1 METCPVLDE
10 QRCPGSS
17 APQSPLDEVDGLGLE
32 LKGHYK
38 LILGKIITVVIW
50 VRLQNWGNAK

>member
-1 METCPVLDE
+1 METCPVLNE

-32 LKGHYK
+32 LKGHDK
-38 LILGKIITVVIW
+38 LIWGKG
-50 VRLQNWGNAK
+50 LL